1 MSGARPSRKVRLMQD
16 AAPAMLA
23 ALKLAKQALEGPD
36 HQFTLITINRAIDQ
50 AEGRS

>member
-1 MSGARPSRKVRLMQD
+1 MAAPRVSRRQKLLQD
-16 AAPAMLA
+16 AAPAMLT

-36 HQFTLITINRAIDQ
+36 HLFTLGVVNEAIAK